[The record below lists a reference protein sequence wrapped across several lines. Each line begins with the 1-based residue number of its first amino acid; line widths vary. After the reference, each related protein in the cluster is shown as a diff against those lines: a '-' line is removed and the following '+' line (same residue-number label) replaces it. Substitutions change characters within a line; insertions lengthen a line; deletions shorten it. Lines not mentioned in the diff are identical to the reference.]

1 MTEGAVLIGMNNND
15 MVEFLQWIRER
26 GGECVCDSYE
36 DKTVRVIRGTK
47 NAEKVELFNVDGVLG
62 VVNVN
67 TDTGEETE

>member
-47 NAEKVELFNVDGVLG
+47 NAEKVKLFNVDGVLG
-62 VVNVN
+62 VVNVD

>member
-62 VVNVN
+62 VVNVD
-67 TDTGEETE
+67 TDTGEET

>member
-36 DKTVRVIRGTK
+36 DKTVRVIRGTR
-47 NAEKVELFNVDGVLG
+47 NEKSGLFTVDGVLG
-62 VVNVN
+62 AVN
-67 TDTGEETE
+67 TDDGSGEEAE

>member
-62 VVNVN
+62 VVNVD

>member
-62 VVNVN
+62 VVNVD
-67 TDTGEETE
+67 TDTGEKTE